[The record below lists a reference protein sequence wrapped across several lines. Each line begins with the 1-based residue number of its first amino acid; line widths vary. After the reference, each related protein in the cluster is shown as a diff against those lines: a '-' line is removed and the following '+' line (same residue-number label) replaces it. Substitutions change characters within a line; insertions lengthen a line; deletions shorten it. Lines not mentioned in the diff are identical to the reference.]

1 MPMEDFLG
9 MFKDPLFVAI
19 PAEGGSVAHSTDLK
33 AILAMNDPG
42 HEPHMGA
49 YFTVNGFGSFKEGD
63 MKGRTKDRV
72 TSFNASFLDIDLTPE
87 SKRTEAEAILAELKA
102 RSFQP
107 TAVVLTGKGLHVYW
121 LYSQPVAP
129 SEKILAE
136 YEALQT
142 AIVKHY
148 EGRGADRQARDAA
161 RVLRLPDT
169 FYYDKQGRGT
179 CQTELLHFAPDAKYH
194 PRDVAKYFSA
204 TIPTSTE
211 AGRAVAEGA
220 EDDKFDLA
228 EVLNVKAGSRH
239 RDAYRAA
246 LSLIQ
251 KARDLRAARQMFQAV
266 VSTWEPPLDWNDYWR
281 QFDSARQFVERDRPQ
296 AFVAD
301 AEKGPVAIQMAA
313 DVEMEP
319 VEWLWDGMIA
329 KGKPHMLTGEP
340 GLGKSQITIDIA
352 ARLSKG
358 EPFPSITQPAPD
370 PVAPIGVLIL
380 SAEDSA
386 SDTMKPRLAAA
397 GADMANIG
405 FINSAVLSKGRD
417 GRPQMRALALKEDA
431 ESILQ
436 AISMMKVKV
445 GMIVVDPVSAFLSGS
460 EDSNSNSDARSIL
473 AQLQAVIMS
482 KGIAMLMINHTN
494 KNTAAK
500 SAHMRSMGSVG
511 WNAAARATFYVF
523 RDTEDPK
530 RRVFSVGKTNL
541 AKETG
546 KGFFYTIEEVD
557 VDIRGAPTPVPRVKW
572 DLTRFPTKSADEYSS
587 GSERTEKKSSDCE
600 DELAL
605 FMVGKA
611 SIPSKEGLAHMTE
624 RGYSR
629 AEVFRAARK
638 ARIIGE
644 YGVWRSL
651 PAP

>member
-1 MPMEDFLG
+1 MEDFLG

-19 PAEGGSVAHSTDLK
+19 PAEGGPVAHSRDLK
-33 AILAMNDPG
+33 AILDMNDPG

-49 YFTVNGFGSFKEGD
+49 YFTVNGFANFAEGGSR
-63 MKGRTKDRV
+63 GRTKDNV
-72 TSFNASFLDIDLTPE
+72 TSFNCSFLDIDLTPE
-87 SKRTEAEAILAELKA
+87 TRRTEAEAILAELKA
-102 RSFQP
+102 RNFAP

-121 LYSQPVAP
+121 LYPEPVAP
-129 SEKILAE
+129 SPKVLSE

-161 RVLRLPDT
+161 RVLRLPGT

-179 CQTELLHFAPDAKYH
+179 CETELLHMDKAARYT
-194 PRDVAKYFSA
+194 PRDIARYFSA
-204 TIPTSTE
+204 TLPTTTE
-211 AGRAVAEGA
+211 AGRAVASSADDDG
-220 EDDKFDLA
+220 DKFDLS

-281 QFDSARQFVERDRPQ
+281 QFESARAFVEKDRPQ

-301 AEKGPVAIQMAA
+301 ADKSPVTIQMAA

-340 GLGKSQITIDIA
+340 GLGKSQITCDIA
-352 ARLSKG
+352 ARLSRGG
-358 EPFPSITQPAPD
+358 EFPSIVQPAPE
-370 PVAPIGVLIL
+370 PVPPMGVLIL

-405 FINSAVLSKGRD
+405 FINSAVLTKGKD

-431 ESILQ
+431 ESILH
-436 AISMMKVKV
+436 AISLMKVKV
-445 GMIVVDPVSAFLSGS
+445 GLIIVDPVSAFLSGS

-523 RDTEDPK
+523 RDQEKD

-546 KGFFYTIEEVD
+546 KGFFYDIEEVD
-557 VDIRGAPTPVPRVKW
+557 VNIRGNPTKVPKIRW
-572 DLTRFPTKSADEYSS
+572 NQREFPTKSADEYSA
-587 GSERTEKKSSDCE
+587 GSERSERKTSDCE

-611 SIPSKEGLAHMTE
+611 EVPSKDGLRHMLE

-638 ARIIGE
+638 AGIIGE
-644 YGVWRSL
+644 YGVWRSISK
-651 PAP
+651 